1 MPVALHPTKWWNWCM
16 QEDERPVINPFFYR
30 WKVI

>member
-16 QEDERPVINPFFYR
+16 QEDERTVINPFFIDE
-30 WKVI
+30 K